1 MPGIFSS
8 LNSAAHALQAHSRSV
23 EQAGKNIANV
33 NNPHYTRQR
42 VVTGSLG
49 SVQSTTGVQNSG
61 LQALGVQQIRE
72 EYIERQLLGEI
83 AYENGLKVQE
93 TRLSQAL
100 ANLGESIDRINDPIS
115 IDDSVASSGGIRGS
129 IDKFFDAFESL
140 SASPNDATLKH
151 VVYQS
156 AEEMV
161 DNFNRIDQRF
171 QLMEDELAEQIVMDV
186 DSFNQKL
193 AEIDNLNI
201 EISRYE
207 LSHPGGALDL
217 RDERQRLL
225 EEVSAYASIDVVE
238 SPDFNGQITINVR
251 DQNGG
256 VVSLLEPGF
265 RAKEVFFDATNQ
277 TVNIVGSGEILDLG
291 SGSLPALLEV
301 RGTHV
306 ADIRNELNAMAIHV
320 ATEVNEIYY
329 QAYDGSTIPV
339 TPEISFFQQPT
350 PPPSVSGVPSTVTAA
365 SIALYSAPSD
375 PAVIG
380 TNFVALD
387 TASLRASDSS
397 FAGANDLALAIAD
410 VANQKLAG
418 LESLT
423 LSEYAARTVSSLGQE
438 ISGVQDR
445 LAVQSTVVD
454 LLNTQ
459 RSEVSGVSMDEEVSN
474 MVQYQQAYQA
484 SSRYFNVL
492 SEMMDTLINSLG

>member
-1 MPGIFSS
+1 M
-8 LNSAAHALQAHSRSV
+8 
-23 EQAGKNIANV
+23 
-33 NNPHYTRQR
+33 
-42 VVTGSLG
+42 TGSLG

-93 TRLSQAL
+93 TRLSQSL
-100 ANLGESIDRINDPIS
+100 ANLGESIDRINDPLS

-129 IDKFFDAFESL
+129 IDKFFVAFESL
-140 SASPNDATLKH
+140 SASTNDATLKH

-186 DSFNQKL
+186 DSFNQKI

-217 RDERQRLL
+217 RDERQRVL

-238 SPDFNGQITINVR
+238 SADFNGQIAINVR

-256 VVSLLEPGF
+256 VVSILEPGF
-265 RAKEVFFDATNQ
+265 RPKEVFFDATNQ
-277 TVNIVGSGEILDLG
+277 TINIEGSGETLDLG

-306 ADIRNELNAMAIHV
+306 ADIRNELNAMASHV

-329 QAYDGSTIPV
+329 QAYDGTTIPV

-375 PAVIG
+375 P
-380 TNFVALD
+380 
-387 TASLRASDSS
+387 
-397 FAGANDLALAIAD
+397 DLWFRILWP
-410 VANQKLAG
+410 
-418 LESLT
+418 
-423 LSEYAARTVSSLGQE
+423 
-438 ISGVQDR
+438 
-445 LAVQSTVVD
+445 
-454 LLNTQ
+454 
-459 RSEVSGVSMDEEVSN
+459 
-474 MVQYQQAYQA
+474 
-484 SSRYFNVL
+484 
-492 SEMMDTLINSLG
+492 

>member
-61 LQALGVQQIRE
+61 LQALGVQQVRE
-72 EYIERQLLGEI
+72 TYIERQLLGEV
-83 AYENGLKVQE
+83 AYESGLKVQE

-100 ANLGESIDRINDPIS
+100 ANLGESIDRINDPLS

-171 QLMEDELAEQIVMDV
+171 QLMEAELAEQIEMDANA
-186 DSFNQKL
+186 FNQKL

-207 LSHPGGALDL
+207 LSNPGGALDL

-225 EEVSAYASIDVVE
+225 EEVSVYASIDVVE
-238 SPDFNGQITINVR
+238 NADFNGQITINVS

-256 VVSLLEPGF
+256 VVSILEPGF
-265 RAKEVFFDATNQ
+265 RAKEIFFDATSQ
-277 TVNIVGSGEILDLG
+277 SLNIVGSGEALDLG
-291 SGSLPALLEV
+291 AGSLPALLEV

-306 ADIRNELNAMAIHV
+306 AEIREELNLMANNV

-329 QAYDGSTIPV
+329 QAYDATTAPV

-350 PPPSVSGVPSTVTAA
+350 PPPSISGVPSTVTAA
-365 SIALYSAPSD
+365 SIALYTAPSGLG
-375 PAVIG
+375 VG
-380 TNFVALD
+380 TDFVALE
-387 TASLRASDSS
+387 ASSLRSSDSNY
-397 FAGANDLALAIAD
+397 AGANDIALAIAD
-410 VANQKLAG
+410 VANQQLAG
-418 LESLT
+418 IDSLT

-445 LAVQSTVVD
+445 LVVQSTVVD

>member
-8 LNSAAHALQAHSRSV
+8 LNSAAHVLHAHSRSV

-83 AYENGLKVQE
+83 AYANGLRVQE

-100 ANLGESIDRINDPIS
+100 ANLGESIDRINDPLS
-115 IDDSVASSGGIRGS
+115 IDDSVATSGGIRGS

-161 DNFNRIDQRF
+161 HNFNRIDQRF

-186 DSFNQKL
+186 DTFNQKL
-193 AEIDNLNI
+193 AEIDNLNV

-217 RDERQRLL
+217 RDERQRIL
-225 EEVSAYASIDVVE
+225 EEVSVYASIDVVE
-238 SPDFNGQITINVR
+238 SADFNGQVAINAR

-256 VVSLLEPGF
+256 VVSILEPGF
-265 RAKEVFFDATNQ
+265 RPKEVFFDATNQ
-277 TVNIVGSGEILDLG
+277 TVNIVGSGETLDLG
-291 SGSLPALLEV
+291 AGSLPALLEV

-306 ADIRNELNAMAIHV
+306 ADIRSELNAMARHV
-320 ATEVNEIYY
+320 ASEVNEIYY
-329 QAYDGSTIPV
+329 QAYAGPTIPV

-365 SIALYSAPSD
+365 SIALYAAPSD
-375 PAVIG
+375 PTFG
-380 TNFVALD
+380 SDFVALN
-387 TASLRASDSS
+387 TASLRASESS
-397 FAGANDLALAIAD
+397 FAGANELALAIAD

-423 LSEYAARTVSSLGQE
+423 LSEYASRSVSSLGQD
-438 ISGVQDR
+438 ISGAKDR
-445 LAVQSTVVD
+445 LEVQSTVVD

>member
-61 LQALGVQQIRE
+61 LQALGVQQVRE
-72 EYIERQLLGEI
+72 VYIERQLLGEI
-83 AYENGLKVQE
+83 AYESGLKVQE

-100 ANLGESIDRINDPIS
+100 ANLGESIDRINDPLS
-115 IDDSVASSGGIRGS
+115 IDDSVANSGGIRSS
-129 IDKFFDAFESL
+129 IDKFFDGFESL

-171 QLMEDELAEQIVMDV
+171 QLMEAELAEQIEMDA
-186 DSFNQKL
+186 DAFNQKL

-225 EEVSAYASIDVVE
+225 EEVSEYASIDVVE
-238 SPDFNGQITINVR
+238 SGDFNGQIAINVR

-256 VVSLLEPGF
+256 VVSILEPGF
-265 RAKEVFFDATNQ
+265 RAKEIFFDAGSQ
-277 TVNIVGSGEILDLG
+277 SLNIVGSGEILDLG

-301 RGTHV
+301 RGSHV
-306 ADIRNELNAMAIHV
+306 ADIRDELNLMANNV
-320 ATEVNEIYY
+320 ATQVNEIYY
-329 QAYDGSTIPV
+329 QAYDGTTVPV

-350 PPPSVSGVPSTVTAA
+350 PPPSVGGLASSVTAA

-375 PAVIG
+375 PAVV
-380 TNFVALD
+380 TDFVPLE
-387 TASLRASDSS
+387 TASLRSSDSNYS
-397 FAGANDLALAIAD
+397 GANDIALAIAD

-418 LESLT
+418 IDSLT

-445 LAVQSTVVD
+445 LAVQSVVVD